1 MMHERRRTVTSTS
14 DTTAQTRDT
23 SGFVE
28 ELTDIDDDFDRW
40 YVEVVQKAGLAED
53 APIRGCKIVK
63 PYGYAIWEAMQA
75 YLDPK
80 FKQSGVE
87 NAYFPMFIPRAYL
100 EREADHVEGFAPEVA
115 WVTRG
120 GGREFPESE
129 WWAVRPTSEAIILPA
144 FGRWIQSYR
153 DLPLLLNQWGSVFR
167 WENRPRAFLRTA
179 EFLWHEGHTAHATA
193 DEAVERTLLM
203 LEIFRQFLEE
213 LCAIPSIPGRK
224 SEAEKF
230 AGAHSTYTVEA
241 MMGGKKWAL
250 QAGTSHYFADHF
262 GRAFDVQF
270 LDRDGARKY
279 IESTSWAVSQRVI
292 GAVIMVHGDDAGLIL
307 PPRLAPIQVIGVPIW
322 RKEPERER
330 VEAAMDAALAAL
342 QGAGVRARADWSD
355 QRSGWKFNEWELK
368 GVPLRI
374 EVGPRDL
381 ASDQVTVVR
390 RDTRAKEQVGLHAVA
405 ERVCELLSDV
415 QRSMFERARR
425 FRDDNTAAIDG
436 YDQFKEVM
444 RDRRGFIR
452 AYWCGSPECEQ
463 KIKEETRA
471 TIRVI
476 PEDAE
481 ADGPGACVYD
491 GRPASQRA
499 LFAQAY

>member
-1 MMHERRRTVTSTS
+1 MT
-14 DTTAQTRDT
+14 DTTTAEAQARQRAAQGARD
-23 SGFVE
+23 SGYVE
-28 ELTDIDDDFDRW
+28 ELTDIEDDFDRW

-115 WVTRG
+115 WVTRA
-120 GGREFPESE
+120 GGREFAESE

-203 LEIFRQFLEE
+203 LAIFRQFLEE
-213 LCAIPSIPGRK
+213 LCAIPTIPGRK
-224 SEAEKF
+224 SDSERF
-230 AGAHSTYTVEA
+230 AGAASTYTVEA

-322 RKEPERER
+322 RKDPERER
-330 VEAAMDAALAAL
+330 VEGAMDAALAAL

-368 GVPLRI
+368 GVPLRMEI
-374 EVGPRDL
+374 GPRDV
-381 ASDQVTVVR
+381 AAGAVTLVR
-390 RDTRAKEQVGLHAVA
+390 RDSRAKEQVPVGELAA
-405 ERVCELLSDV
+405 RVPALLEEV
-415 QRSMFERARR
+415 QAALLERARR
-425 FRDDNTAAIDG
+425 LLVENTHTVDDYAT
-436 YDQFKEVM
+436 FKELIA
-444 RDRRGFIR
+444 DNRGFALVR
-452 AYWCGSPECEQ
+452 WCGDEACEAA
-463 KIKEETRA
+463 IKEETKA
-471 TIRVI
+471 TSRCL
-476 PEDAE
+476 PL
-481 ADGPGACVYD
+481 D
-491 GRPASQRA
+491 GRPDPGPCLYCGREAAGPRWV
-499 LFAQAY
+499 FARNY

>member
-1 MMHERRRTVTSTS
+1 MTSE
-14 DTTAQTRDT
+14 TAAQSRDT

-28 ELTDIDDDFDRW
+28 ELTDIEDDFDRW

-63 PYGYAIWEAMQA
+63 PYGYALWEAIQA

-203 LEIFRQFLEE
+203 LEIFREFLEE

-224 SEAEKF
+224 SESERF
-230 AGAHSTYTVEA
+230 AGAASTYTVEA

-322 RKEPERER
+322 RKDPERER
-330 VEAAMDAALAAL
+330 VEGAMDAALAAL
-342 QGAGVRARADWSD
+342 TGAGVRARADWSD

-368 GVPLRI
+368 GVPLRMEI
-374 EVGPRDL
+374 GPRDVE
-381 ASDQVTVVR
+381 AGAVTLVR
-390 RDTRAKEQVGLHAVA
+390 RDSRAKEQVAAGDLAA
-405 ERVCELLSDV
+405 RVPALLEEV
-415 QRSMFERARR
+415 QSALLERARALLR
-425 FRDDNTAAIDG
+425 DNTHAIDD
-436 YDQFKEVM
+436 YETFKEHVANN
-444 RDRRGFIR
+444 RGFALVR
-452 AYWCGSPECEQ
+452 WCGDEACETA
-463 KIKEETRA
+463 IKEQTKA
-471 TIRVI
+471 TSRCL
-476 PEDAE
+476 PL
-481 ADGPGACVYD
+481 D
-491 GRPASQRA
+491 GRPDPGPCLYCGQQSEGPRWVFARA
-499 LFAQAY
+499 Y